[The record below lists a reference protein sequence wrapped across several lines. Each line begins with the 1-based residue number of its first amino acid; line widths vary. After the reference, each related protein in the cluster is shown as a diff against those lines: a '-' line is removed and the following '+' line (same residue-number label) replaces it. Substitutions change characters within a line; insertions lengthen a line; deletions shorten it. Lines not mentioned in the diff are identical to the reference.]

1 MFRARSACARFST
14 HFKMRP
20 FCSTIKD
27 SKTNNSD
34 IVDGKI
40 ESNLSTFNESYRQLD
55 NLNFTTA
62 AKILFT
68 EPPKKKEF
76 GIDFHLVQLF
86 FACLPSLAVY
96 LVAQYARYEMRKME
110 AELEEKK
117 KQEEAKSKQEEEER
131 AKEEEQIATDPELSE
146 VKVRLGKLEEAIK
159 EIAAE
164 SKKQSAPNVT
174 KTQKNASELGEDR
187 SKSESSSS
195 VMQDKVTKQ
204 NSVEQVPYADPGK
217 ARSLS
222 PDSDASR
229 KDEKGENRIGGT
241 SQDAKR

>member
-1 MFRARSACARFST
+1 DWERKRKVKIRERKWSVRITEEEPRSSELMSDVFQWKLGAMDHST
-14 HFKMRP
+14 PLVEERH
-20 FCSTIKD
+20 
-27 SKTNNSD
+27 
-34 IVDGKI
+34 I
-40 ESNLSTFNESYRQLD
+40 ESAQEERLI
-55 NLNFTTA
+55 A
-62 AKILFT
+62 G
-68 EPPKKKEF
+68 KE
-76 GIDFHLVQLF
+76 IDFHLVQLF

-131 AKEEEQIATDPELSE
+131 DKEEEQIATDPELSE

-164 SKKQSAPNVT
+164 SKKQSTPNVT

-195 VMQDKVTKQ
+195 VVQDKVTKQ
-204 NSVEQVPYADPGK
+204 KSVEQVPYADPGK